1 MFSSSREN
9 NTPIFSVGAVAIM
22 MGILAMS
29 AAVVDAR
36 SLQQSLANAPEEY
49 GEEWDETIKA
59 HGVVTPQAASAFVPL
74 VPYFASLAGMGGVT
88 RVWTLPAAWSRTA
101 APLLQRTRMHLLAFA
116 LGAYGVWRT
125 WQNLQIAGAQGLSS
139 VDQKVSHMLI
149 EVSASDSSPG
159 ALLSQVSSAHKKS
172 ISSSP
177 SSTSDEQRP
186 SSHKPQ
192 PMLISTDERE
202 DQSSSAALQQKN
214 QIQDSG
220 RDQASLE
227 DLMKILETFPTQEL
241 QKRASRLTLAGEPAF
256 SSQEIS
262 EVSWYITWQFLETLN
277 RNKRRLFLGHVLDLQ
292 GRHDGTERSGVAEE
306 LILRF
311 SQHLQRFV
319 KVETVSVRSPASFK
333 EKSGG
338 NQAMERNQSSIEPTR
353 RKFRDLEELDKEFAE
368 LAAGEVTSRLLSSEM
383 LRDSSVDYEDYLT
396 EECCDTLRDFV
407 EKSPSIRRHIFYAT
421 VMGMDDIN
429 LRDIQRE
436 HSADRK
442 TIIYHRDYLAAK
454 VRNIIKTG
462 NSSGRVIR
470 DLNQLDDEFFA
481 MSKDKIISLLR
492 QSEALEEF
500 NLDEYPSLSQEK
512 INHLRFLIKNSAP
525 VKRHLFYRF
534 FLNLDESISA
544 DINKKYLNGTKNRMR
559 MQRSYKNRMR
569 IQIINLVKLDNDK
582 VFHAKEFKDL
592 KDGFFNM
599 STADLRKLLT
609 RSRLLKNTNKYS
621 LMSEGDRYDAL
632 RDFVARLTPMQQHVV
647 FSLIMIMDNNNIT
660 NMASKYGRTK
670 ATLFYHERKLLP
682 RIINIVNRGNPLG
695 YLAKSFK
702 NLEDEFN
709 NLDRFEI
716 VDLMRRSDAFVG
728 IDFDAHPE
736 LSEERYIV
744 LKNFIAWSEPVKR
757 HIAYSL
763 IFHLDESKGKDIA
776 LHHGKEK
783 KTWWSHRE
791 DLKEKIANIYLA
803 GHPQGV
809 LTKTLDE
816 MEEDFI
822 GLSKSELMDLLRK
835 YFVSVDVD
843 ISYINDLS
851 DRLFN
856 KLQDNVLLKDSLD
869 RHILYSIILRL
880 DNNYATNI
888 SKKYGY
894 SKRTVARHKWVWE
907 KELLDMLVSKN

>member
-1 MFSSSREN
+1 MFSSREN

-22 MGILAMS
+22 VGILAMS

-36 SLQQSLANAPEEY
+36 SLQQSLAHAPKEY
-49 GEEWDETIKA
+49 GEEWDGTIKA
-59 HGVVTPQAASAFVPL
+59 HGVVTPQASSAFVPL
-74 VPYFASLAGMGGVT
+74 VPYFASLAGTGGVT
-88 RVWTLPAAWSRTA
+88 RVWMLPAAWSRTA
-101 APLLQRTRMHLLAFA
+101 PPLLQRTRMHLLAFA

-139 VDQKVSHMLI
+139 ADQKVSHMLI
-149 EVSASDSSPG
+149 EVPASDSSPG

-172 ISSSP
+172 ISSSS

-241 QKRASRLTLAGEPAF
+241 QKRVSSLTLAGEPAF

-277 RNKRRLFLGHVLDLQ
+277 HNKRRFFLGHVLDLQ

-306 LILRF
+306 LILSF

-319 KVETVSVRSPASFK
+319 KVENVSVRSLASSK

-338 NQAMERNQSSIEPTR
+338 DRTMVRNQSSSEPTR

-368 LAAGEVTSRLLSSEM
+368 LATGEVTSRLLSSEV
-383 LRDSSVDYEDYLT
+383 LQDSSVGYEDYLT
-396 EECCDTLRDFV
+396 EECCDKLRDFV
-407 EKSPSIRRHIFYAT
+407 KKSPPIRKHIFYAT

-442 TIIYHRDYLAAK
+442 TIIHHRDYLAAK
-454 VRNIIKTG
+454 LRNIIKTG
-462 NSSGRVIR
+462 HSSGRVIR

-481 MSKDKIISLLR
+481 MSNDKIISLLR
-492 QSEALEEF
+492 HSETLEGF
-500 NLDEYPSLSQEK
+500 NLDKYSRLSQEK

-525 VKRHLFYRF
+525 AKRHVFYRF

-544 DINKKYLNGTKNRMR
+544 DINKKYLNGMGDPRSYKYRMR
-559 MQRSYKNRMR
+559 M
-569 IQIINLVKLDNDK
+569 QIINLVKLDNEK
-582 VFHAKEFKDL
+582 VFYAKEFKDL
-592 KDGFFNM
+592 KDEFFNM
-599 STADLRKLLT
+599 SIADLRELLT
-609 RSRLLKNTNKYS
+609 RSRLLKNTKKDS

-647 FSLIMIMDNNNIT
+647 FSIIMIMDNNNIS

-670 ATLFYHERKLLP
+670 ATLSYHTRRLLP
-682 RIINIVNRGNPLG
+682 RIINIVNTGNPSG
-695 YLAKSFK
+695 YFAKSFK
-702 NLEDEFN
+702 DLEEEFN
-709 NLDRFEI
+709 SFDRFEI
-716 VDLMRRSDAFVG
+716 LDLMRRSDAFEG

-736 LSEERYIV
+736 LSEERYIA

-776 LHHGKEK
+776 LHHGKER
-783 KTWWSHRE
+783 KTWWSHSE
-791 DLKEKIANIYLA
+791 DLKEKIINIYLA

-822 GLSKSELMDLLRK
+822 GLSKSELMELLRK
-835 YFVSVDVD
+835 YFVSVDFD
-843 ISYINDLS
+843 INYINDLS
-851 DRLFN
+851 DSLFN
-856 KLQDNVLLKDSLD
+856 KLQENVLLKDSLD